1 MNGKFNE
8 DIDNKI
14 TDCLNYKAEE
24 VSVPDDMLFKIRTN
38 ITNKNRSRNG
48 NKKVRF
54 LKVKTIIALGILCVV
69 ITVPVAA
76 EKINLRWFS
85 AQNETESTINQF
97 PKADTVERTLGY
109 LPKYTENLY
118 SGFKFKSFNIIDNY
132 AQDKT
137 GNKVINSKV
146 GEYKY
151 TKDGMSGNQE
161 LEMTVAK
168 IDKQSFDER
177 VENMGYYYIN
187 YDDTIKYYNWIVH
200 KEVPKDYVERKDDL
214 KFIKQGIMDI
224 NYGSNEINIYSV
236 NYVLWYEDGI
246 QYMITNKDYKEISIP
261 DLISMAD
268 AVIRK

>member
-14 TDCLNYKAEE
+14 ADCLNYKAEE
-24 VSVPDDMLFKIRTN
+24 VSAPDDMLFKIKTDIRN
-38 ITNKNRSRNG
+38 NNRSRNG
-48 NKKVRF
+48 NKKVKF
-54 LKVKTIIALGILCVV
+54 LKFKTIIAIGILCVV

-76 EKINLRWFS
+76 KKVNLRWFS
-85 AQNETESTINQF
+85 AQNEIESAINQF
-97 PKADTVERTLGY
+97 PTADIVEKTLGY
-109 LPKYTENLY
+109 LPKYTENLH
-118 SGFKFKSFNIIDNY
+118 SEFKFKSFNISDNC
-132 AQDKT
+132 AQDRT
-137 GNKVINSKV
+137 GNKVINTKV
-146 GEYKY
+146 GEFKY
-151 TKDGMSGNQE
+151 TKDGVSGNQE
-161 LEMTVAK
+161 LEMTVTK

-177 VENMGYYYIN
+177 VENMGYY

-200 KEVPKDYVERKDDL
+200 KEVPKDYVETKDDL

-246 QYMITNKDYKEISIP
+246 QYMITNKAYKEISIP
-261 DLISMAD
+261 DLLSMAD

>member
-14 TDCLNYKAEE
+14 RDCLNYKAEE
-24 VSVPDDMLFKIRTN
+24 VLVPDDMLFKIRTN
-38 ITNKNRSRNG
+38 IRNEKRL
-48 NKKVRF
+48 KKVRF
-54 LKVKTIIALGILCVV
+54 LKVKTIIAIGILCVV

-85 AQNETESTINQF
+85 AQNETKNAVNQF
-97 PKADTVERTLGY
+97 PTADTVEKTLGY

-118 SGFKFKSFNIIDNY
+118 SGFKFKSFNIIDNC
-132 AQDKT
+132 AQDRT
-137 GNKVINSKV
+137 GNKVINTKV
-146 GEYKY
+146 GEFKY
-151 TKDGMSGNQE
+151 TKDGVSGNQE
-161 LEMTVAK
+161 LEMTVTK

-187 YDDTIKYYNWIVH
+187 YNDTIKYYNWIVH
-200 KEVPKDYVERKDDL
+200 KEVPKDYVETKDDL

-236 NYVLWYEDGI
+236 NYVLWYEDDI
-246 QYMITNKDYKEISIP
+246 QYMITNKAYKEIGIP
-261 DLISMAD
+261 DLLSMAD
-268 AVIRK
+268 TVIYK